1 MTAHARR
8 VAVVNGIPISTQA
21 HARPVAV
28 AGPGPL
34 MIVLAAH
41 ALSIAAAGAVAVAG
55 AGTLAMAILIAELG
69 PRGTA
74 TRGWSE
80 FAHGGRIAANREYGV
95 RQSRRL
101 FLIIFG

>member
-41 ALSIAAAGAVAVAG
+41 ALSIAAAGAVAG

-80 FAHGGRIAANREYGV
+80 FAHGGRIAASTECVRVEEY
-95 RQSRRL
+95 
-101 FLIIFG
+101 F